1 MIKIILMVLFLYTD
15 KGIPQNCIGGTSI
28 HHPESKVLII
38 NAFDAMGLKMRK
50 NKKELFR
57 DLSDSVILNIYRIL
71 QNQYKEVIVVP
82 EVIKDTFSI
91 DSMVNTYMVKH
102 NVRKAIVLRSLDA
115 YFDQTDVVVVK
126 NDDKSKTRTA
136 HYDLC
141 SIVNFKVY
149 DSIGLAKEPEF
160 KTCENFT
167 DRTVFSGLLA
177 MGPDIVGKRK
187 HAIRITV
194 SNADRIKA
202 YF

>member
-1 MIKIILMVLFLYTD
+1 MIKILLMMLFIYIY
-15 KGIPQNCIGGTSI
+15 KGLPQNGIGGTSI
-28 HHPESKVLII
+28 HDPNSRVLII
-38 NAFDAMGLKMRK
+38 NAFDAMGLKVRK

-57 DLSDSVILNIYRIL
+57 DLSDSVMITVYRIL
-71 QNQYKEVIVVP
+71 EDPNREVIVVP
-82 EVIKDTFSI
+82 GVIKDTFSL
-91 DSMVNTYMVKH
+91 DSIVNNYMVKH

-136 HYDLC
+136 YYDLC
-141 SIVNFKVY
+141 STVNFKVY
-149 DSIGLAKEPEF
+149 DSISLVKEPEF

-177 MGPDIVGKRK
+177 VGPDIVGKRK

-194 SNADRIKA
+194 SNADRIRA